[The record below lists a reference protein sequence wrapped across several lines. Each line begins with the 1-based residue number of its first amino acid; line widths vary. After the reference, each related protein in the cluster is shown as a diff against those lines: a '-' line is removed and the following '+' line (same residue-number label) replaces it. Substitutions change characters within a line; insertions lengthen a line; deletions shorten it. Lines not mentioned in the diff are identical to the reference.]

1 MEVVF
6 GRKAVPMHPEDQKIV
21 ETAKELCRQ
30 LNFYKTNPQTI
41 SWRERVGVR
50 RVPTEYFMIFRGG
63 PFAGSIQ
70 LSKAA
75 MGRLTPE
82 EWKPLIASGLIY
94 FKNLNREYL
103 KTFLTTL
110 IPYYLVVF
118 PFVLFL
124 TGNYLSGP
132 SLPIT
137 VARYTIFASILIGSI
152 LVFFRMLV
160 LWKRFFF
167 KADLQASALV
177 GKESLLLSLK
187 KIASID
193 QSNHRSRKGFVRP
206 SVDER
211 INHLTNSTPQ
221 DQP

>member
-1 MEVVF
+1 MEATYRIRPHLF
-6 GRKAVPMHPEDQKIV
+6 QESQQG
-21 ETAKELCRQ
+21 
-30 LNFYKTNPQTI
+30 I
-41 SWRERVGVR
+41 SEN
-50 RVPTEYFMIFRGG
+50 ILDH
-63 PFAGSIQ
+63 I
-70 LSKAA
+70 
-75 MGRLTPE
+75 
-82 EWKPLIASGLIY
+82 
-94 FKNLNREYL
+94 N
-103 KTFLTTL
+103 TL
-110 IPYYLVVF
+110 LLVVF

-124 TGNYLSGP
+124 AGNYLSGP

-160 LWKRFFF
+160 LWKRLFF